1 MSDQQSDTLYNSVR
15 NSDKILL
22 SSSEDKYI
30 LCCCISEKWCFEHTG
45 VAIIKEY
52 DQEVNNCFTCLDCCT
67 WCLEF
72 HTTKSSICKKQTN
85 CYLCCCS
92 IYFT

>member
-1 MSDQQSDTLYNSVR
+1 MTEQSDKAFIEN
-15 NSDKILL
+15 
-22 SSSEDKYI
+22 KYLI
-30 LCCCISEKWCFEHTG
+30 NGCCISDRWCFQHTG
-45 VAIIKEY
+45 LAAVKEY
-52 DQEVNNCFTCLDCCT
+52 DDSVNTCCVSLDCCT

-72 HTTKSSICKKQTN
+72 RTTKISSICKKQTI